1 MKAKLIDGKAIAT
14 DIRLE
19 LEEQVKKLSA
29 KGIVPGLAVI
39 LVGDNSAS
47 DTYVRMKAKACEQIG
62 MYSEVIR
69 LPEDTA
75 ESVVL
80 AKIEELNQRRDIHG
94 ILVQLPLPPQIKEQN
109 VIDQIDEKKDVD
121 GFTPHNVGNLVIQDP
136 NFIPCTPNG
145 IMELIHST
153 GVNIDGKHAVV
164 VGRSNIVGKPVAL
177 LLLHENATV
186 TICHSKTKDL
196 KTITKLAD
204 ILIVAMGKPHF
215 ITKEYVK
222 PEAIV
227 IDVGI
232 NRLPDGKLVG
242 DVDFDS
248 VQEIAS
254 YITPVPRG
262 VGPMTITML
271 LANTIKAAELIE
283 LNQS

>member
-1 MKAKLIDGKAIAT
+1 MIAKLIDGKAIANN
-14 DIRLE
+14 IRLE
-19 LEEQVKKLSA
+19 LEEQVKELAA
-29 KGIVPGLAVI
+29 KNIVPGLAVI

-69 LPEDTA
+69 MSADTE
-75 ESVVL
+75 ESAVL
-80 AKIEELNQRRDIHG
+80 DKIEELNLRKDIHG
-94 ILVQLPLPPQIKEQN
+94 ILVQLPLPPQINEQK
-109 VIDQIDEKKDVD
+109 VIDQINENKDVD

-136 NFIPCTPNG
+136 SFIPCTPNG

-153 GVNIDGKHAVV
+153 GVDIAGKHAVV

-186 TICHSKTKDL
+186 TICHSKTENL
-196 KTITKLAD
+196 QALTKLAD

-222 PEAIV
+222 AGALV

-232 NRLPDGKLVG
+232 NRLADGKLVG
-242 DVDFDS
+242 DVDLES

-254 YITPVPRG
+254 FITPVPRG

-271 LANTIKAAELIE
+271 LANTIKAAEHIE
-283 LNQS
+283 LQQ